1 MTDEE
6 VDDKVIK
13 YFQNY
18 KKPIIFE
25 GILPLLFGHYDY
37 FQNKPIMILTTNKY
51 LSTYRYINR
60 DYNTLI
66 SKIKGLSFAYN
77 NFRSLEED
85 LKRFK
90 QEVGL
95 DNNLQES
102 TPFITNNTFYRNG
115 NTYDVDKLIKLTYK
129 NKPVLFNINL
139 LKEFLKNN
147 PIYKNRYEE
156 ERIYQADL
164 STPILVWKSP
174 NNVWNIIDGK
184 HRTQKALDNGIEG
197 LPAYVISD
205 GELEKAIRK
214 YTKDGS
220 II

>member
-1 MTDEE
+1 
-6 VDDKVIK
+6 
-13 YFQNY
+13 
-18 KKPIIFE
+18 
-25 GILPLLFGHYDY
+25 
-37 FQNKPIMILTTNKY
+37 MILTTNKY